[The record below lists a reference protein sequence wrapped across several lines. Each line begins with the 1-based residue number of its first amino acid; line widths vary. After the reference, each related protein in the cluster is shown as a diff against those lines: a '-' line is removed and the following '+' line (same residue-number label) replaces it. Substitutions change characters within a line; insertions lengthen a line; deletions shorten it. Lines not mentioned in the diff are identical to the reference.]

1 MSRGYGEAHHW
12 AKLTDHDV
20 ELACELHE
28 VHGLSLA
35 EVARKFDVQRQ
46 CIWKIV
52 HGYRRGRVSADARGR
67 RRVRA

>member
-1 MSRGYGEAHHW
+1 MRVFGEAHHW
-12 AKLTDHDV
+12 AKLTDRDV

-28 VHGLSLA
+28 RYGLPLA
-35 EVARKFDVQRQ
+35 EIARKFDVQRQ

-52 HGYRRGRVSADARGR
+52 HGHRRARVSGQPRGR